1 VVTADEVLSLLHA
14 CDDIRLHAGGAVL
27 SACTIQ
33 GELSESRR
41 VTDEPPTRRDERAV
55 KDVKGAM
62 AEVDAELKGN
72 WGKTSIFVRLDG
84 ENRTLVCQY
93 ICEAIS
99 SGRVVLDVSNLTGES
114 WCKDKLGGAEMS
126 KLAAYLPGVIPRP
139 PMPPRPAPEG
149 APERADRKDG
159 KGCVLM

>member
-1 VVTADEVLSLLHA
+1 M
-14 CDDIRLHAGGAVL
+14 
-27 SACTIQ
+27 Q

-93 ICEAIS
+93 ICEAIA